1 MGMRLD
7 SADEI
12 SSMKPDEDI
21 VGEAI
26 RIEVDETTGKLFLIF
41 EITNE
46 KYKQDIKKN
55 WYKDI
60 EYKLADKLLIK
71 EKE

>member
-1 MGMRLD
+1 MKND
-7 SADEI
+7 DE
-12 SSMKPDEDI
+12 I

-26 RIEVDETTGKLFLIF
+26 RVEYSPDEGKLFLIF

-55 WYKDI
+55 WTKDI
-60 EYKLADKLLIK
+60 EFRLLERYLVK
-71 EKE
+71 DE

>member
-1 MGMRLD
+1 
-7 SADEI
+7 
-12 SSMKPDEDI
+12 MKNYEEVI
-21 VGEAI
+21 GEAI
-26 RIEVDETTGKLFLIF
+26 RIEYIEEDGRLFLVF

-60 EYKLADKLLIK
+60 EYRIIDKNLVK
-71 EKE
+71 NE

>member
-1 MGMRLD
+1 MKN
-7 SADEI
+7 DE
-12 SSMKPDEDI
+12 EI

-26 RIEVDETTGKLFLIF
+26 RVEFEEKTGKLFLIF

-55 WYKDI
+55 WSKDI
-60 EYKLADKLLIK
+60 EFHLIDKLLVNN
-71 EKE
+71 E